1 MDHYKSNI
9 FLIKSPFI
17 LSQKFN
23 NNVIVFCLKTKLPIL
38 PIILLKMTLNL
49 IILLVSIYPRTCHE
63 NSDN

>member
-23 NNVIVFCLKTKLPIL
+23 NNVIVFFLKTKLPMNFIYHSIKNDFKSYHTSRFNLSKNL
-38 PIILLKMTLNL
+38 PRKL
-49 IILLVSIYPRTCHE
+49 
-63 NSDN
+63 